1 MKFFKK
7 VIAIAFI
14 LILIPGIMW
23 SLGKNDINDIIIK
36 TLLNSNGKASFF
48 DIVDWSVINREFL
61 TTSQMDEIYDDIIQI
76 FDADRRNFTFTKE
89 SDEMYRITTMKGM
102 LDSETFLQI
111 IIQSVKL
118 PEHYEKKPQTYLTVN
133 VTSKDFKKLDKFKM
147 KTRDIINFSGGKS
160 NITTCVVGSFDGKL
174 NKVEQS
180 EILQTFI
187 SKLKLE
193 DVNKSE
199 DDTSINLFGYCP
211 YLLEGIDMLGKN
223 YNINIETRYNYED
236 DMTYIWIGTPI
247 ISMKY

>member
-7 VIAIAFI
+7 VVIISII

-36 TLLNSNGKASFF
+36 TLLNSNGKVRLF

-61 TTSQMDEIYDDIIQI
+61 TISQMEEICNDITRS
-76 FDADRRNFTFTKE
+76 FNVDKRNFVLTKE

-102 LDSETFLQI
+102 LDPETFLQI
-111 IIQSVKL
+111 VIQSVKL
-118 PEHYEKKPQTYLTVN
+118 PEQYEKKPQTYLTLN
-133 VTSKDFKKLDKFKM
+133 VMSKDFKKLDKFKV
-147 KTRDIINFSGGKS
+147 KIKDIISSSGGKS

-187 SKLKLE
+187 SKLKLNN
-193 DVNKSE
+193 VKKFE
-199 DDTSINLFGYCP
+199 DDMSISLLGYCP
-211 YLLEGIDMLGKN
+211 YLPEGIDMLGKN
-223 YNINIETRYNYED
+223 YNINIETRYDYEN

-247 ISMKY
+247 ISTKY